1 MHSKSLKLAN
11 LTFEYL
17 EIYLSMCEWSLQ
29 GKILNIHSSSSIA
42 DELCLRLDTINRWF
56 DGLELIVIN
65 KSVVFERV
73 IPLTIPEPMRIT
85 EIYRCVDEPS
95 KLYLPIFTQ
104 GMKVTPEILE
114 MMFPKQA

>member
-1 MHSKSLKLAN
+1 MLSKSLKLAN

-29 GKILNIHSSSSIA
+29 GKILNIRSSSAIA

-56 DGLELIVIN
+56 DGLERVVIN
-65 KSVVFERV
+65 QSVVFERV
-73 IPLTIPEPMRIT
+73 IPLPISEMRIT
-85 EIYRCVDEPS
+85 EIYRCVDQPS
-95 KLYLPIFTQ
+95 TLYLPVLTQ

-114 MMFPKQA
+114 LMFPKQA

>member
-1 MHSKSLKLAN
+1 
-11 LTFEYL
+11 
-17 EIYLSMCEWSLQ
+17 MCEWSLQ
-29 GKILNIHSSSSIA
+29 GKILNICSSSAIA

-56 DGLELIVIN
+56 DGLERVVIN
-65 KSVVFERV
+65 QSVVFERV
-73 IPLTIPEPMRIT
+73 IPLPISEMRIT